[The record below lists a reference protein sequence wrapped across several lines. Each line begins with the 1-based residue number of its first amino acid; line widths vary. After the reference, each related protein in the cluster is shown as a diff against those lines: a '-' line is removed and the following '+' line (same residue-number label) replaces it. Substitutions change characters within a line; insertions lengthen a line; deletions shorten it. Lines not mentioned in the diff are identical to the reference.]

1 MKLEIENETGFG
13 RIKEEAYDLA
23 VVIANNE
30 ESLDMLTDQV
40 NMTIDFNDLF
50 LEKLFAK
57 MNERYGSI
65 GALIKIEVSDN
76 AKGTGV
82 GSKLMEL
89 FESDV
94 SSKTEVDLLF
104 ARINNKQRKGFSL
117 KKFYENRGFEAV
129 KYSEGNLL
137 MVNKGQ
143 AKIIMDDMNIAR
155 QNQNENSFSM

>member
-1 MKLEIENETGFG
+1 MKLEIDNETGFG
-13 RIKEEAYDLA
+13 CIKEEDYDLVA
-23 VVIANNE
+23 VIANNE
-30 ESLDMLTDQV
+30 DSLDTLKDQV
-40 NMTIDFNDLF
+40 DMTIDFNDSF
-50 LEKLFAK
+50 LEKLFEK

-65 GALIKIEVSDN
+65 GALIKIQVSDN
-76 AKGTGV
+76 ARGIGI
-82 GSKLMEL
+82 GSKLMES

-104 ARINNKQRKGFSL
+104 ARINNNQRKGFSL

-143 AKIIMDDMNIAR
+143 AKVIMDDMNLAR
-155 QNQNENSFSM
+155 ENRNENSFSM